1 MRSSLS
7 FLFKIIALLLAFSA
21 IIFSI
26 AVFRYEIEEF
36 FEYIGEKVSGLCRK
50 GKSAVND
57 EYADFADV

>member
-1 MRSSLS
+1 MKRSLN
-7 FLFKIIALLLAFSA
+7 FLCKTIAILVAISS

-26 AVFRYEIEEF
+26 AIFRYEIEEF
-36 FEYIGEKVSGLCRK
+36 FEFIGEKVRHPGKK